1 MSSTGAGGNYFVDC
15 PADWHMECVSE
26 IDSTNLE
33 LLRQIRQG
41 VQKHIEILQADHQT
55 NGRGTRGRKWLSVES
70 SLTFSVAVPVKE
82 NLDCYTALPL
92 VVGYHVVET
101 LRDNRIPAQ
110 LKWPN
115 DVLLY
120 GRKLAGI
127 LVETAKDMSGRW
139 VFVIGIG
146 LNLRVGQ
153 ASLMTDYDIAGVNEV
168 PGSCLDKYFWLRK
181 LTQAVVDAVSDRK
194 SNGLSPIKEAWN
206 KVSAYKGEWVDITS
220 EDGTTYSAQILGI
233 DDQGCLLVDREGSI
247 NKLMSGMV
255 KIRKRL
261 T

>member
-33 LLRQIRQG
+33 LLRKIRQG

-127 LVETAKDMSGRW
+127 LVEKTYS
-139 VFVIGIG
+139 
-146 LNLRVGQ
+146 
-153 ASLMTDYDIAGVNEV
+153 
-168 PGSCLDKYFWLRK
+168 GSC
-181 LTQAVVDAVSDRK
+181 
-194 SNGLSPIKEAWN
+194 
-206 KVSAYKGEWVDITS
+206 
-220 EDGTTYSAQILGI
+220 
-233 DDQGCLLVDREGSI
+233 
-247 NKLMSGMV
+247 
-255 KIRKRL
+255 
-261 T
+261 